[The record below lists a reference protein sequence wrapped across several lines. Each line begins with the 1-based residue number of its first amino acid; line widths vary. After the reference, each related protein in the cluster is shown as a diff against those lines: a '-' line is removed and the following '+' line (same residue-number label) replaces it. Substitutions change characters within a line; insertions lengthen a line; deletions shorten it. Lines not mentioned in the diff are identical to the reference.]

1 MYIFFQRLY
10 NDNEFFCLTLVS
22 TVVIKGGGTVF
33 TISHDNNVKLKC
45 DVSGNDTFEAWK
57 NPNNIVV
64 INNSKVE
71 YNVDGDTHEIK
82 ILKVQAKD
90 GGIWTCISKEGNSDT
105 VELHVI
111 GELSFSLYT
120 LYSICIYKF
129 ICIYKCACKNSIKI
143 NSM

>member
-22 TVVIKGGGTVF
+22 TVVILATVV

-57 NPNNIVV
+57 NPNNIVA

-90 GGIWTCISKEGNSDT
+90 GGTWTCISKEGNSDT

-111 GELSFSLYT
+111 GALSFSLYT
-120 LYSICIYKF
+120 LYSICYFYMHIYMH
-129 ICIYKCACKNSIKI
+129 I
-143 NSM
+143 